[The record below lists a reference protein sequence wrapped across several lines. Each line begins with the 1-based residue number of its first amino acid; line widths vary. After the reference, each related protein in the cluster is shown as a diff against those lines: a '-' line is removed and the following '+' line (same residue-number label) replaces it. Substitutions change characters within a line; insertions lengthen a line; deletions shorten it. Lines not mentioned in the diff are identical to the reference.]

1 MARRSLGRHWLEL
14 SEAGREEF
22 ARLLGRHVDAR
33 LITLAGFT
41 GDAIEY
47 TGETMED
54 ETAIVATT
62 ITMTSG
68 RSMSLGYLM
77 RRGGG

>member
-62 ITMTSG
+62 IAMTSG